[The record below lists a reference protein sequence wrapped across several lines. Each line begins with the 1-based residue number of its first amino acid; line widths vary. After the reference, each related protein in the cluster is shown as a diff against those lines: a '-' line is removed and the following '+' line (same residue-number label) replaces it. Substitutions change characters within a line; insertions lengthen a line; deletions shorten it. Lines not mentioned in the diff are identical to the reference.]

1 MFNSRKDS
9 KSYKNNIDALESLKK
24 TFEVLES
31 RHGKPLSPVTIK
43 NYVAKINKL
52 SCLVLDHAFDGDLK
66 WLNSPD
72 KVIAVLQKSN
82 ATGLKDFISPIV
94 RLLKTKNEL
103 DPQILEAYQKAM
115 TSFKNDE
122 YGLRKKNKSSDK
134 EIERSISLP
143 DIIEKIN
150 KYQPKTKIELTYLLV
165 CKLYFQGSVV
175 FRNDLSCMK
184 LVSNSKKL
192 KDMNSSHNYITIDK
206 AGVPVSVILKNY
218 KSSATYGTQ
227 KFPITNELKGCLA
240 EYLKMTGKQAG
251 DFLFSKSETV
261 PYNKDTVR
269 ALLEKSTE
277 AVLGKALNINLI
289 RKIQITDFL
298 RHGPHSIEA
307 SEIDAKRYLHSVN
320 QHSEYLGLGL
330 KHTASGS
337 DSE

>member
-9 KSYKNNIDALESLKK
+9 KTYKNNVEALESLKK
-24 TFEVLES
+24 TFESLES

-43 NYVAKINKL
+43 NYVAKVNKL

-103 DPQILEAYQKAM
+103 DPKILDAYQKAM
-115 TSFKNDE
+115 TSFKTEE
-122 YGLRKKNKSSDK
+122 YSVRKKNVSTQK
-134 EIERSISLP
+134 EIEKSISLP
-143 DIIEKIN
+143 DIIQKIN
-150 KYQPKTKIELTYLLV
+150 DYKPKIKTELTYLLI

-175 FRNDLSCMK
+175 FRNDLSSMK

-192 KDMNSSHNYITIDK
+192 KDMNENFNYITLDK
-206 AGVPVSVILKNY
+206 AGAPVSVIMKNY
-218 KSSATYGTQ
+218 KSSPTYGTQ
-227 KFPITNELKGCLA
+227 KFPVLDEVQKCLI
-240 EYLKMTGKQAG
+240 EYLKMTGKHSG
-251 DFLFSKSETV
+251 DYLFSKGEI
-261 PYNKDTVR
+261 PYNKDTIR
-269 ALLEKSTE
+269 ALIEKATE

-289 RKIQITDFL
+289 RKIQITHFL
-298 RHGPHSIEA
+298 RRGPHSIED